1 MPHLSG
7 FFNGSIPGVDM
18 GQVRKAQRVQRVR
31 DMWSHLVDPLFLEH
45 TNNVFVFEKSGRLEM
60 HVYVDESIYAAEL
73 NNQRE
78 LIKWR
83 CREEYGEDI
92 AAFHIHISRGGYKS
106 HHPFAKTKH
115 GQPDQNPP
123 VPLSKEEMEQ
133 VETTCES
140 IPDTCLRACF
150 KKAMISDIEW
160 KKGNK

>member
-7 FFNGSIPGVDM
+7 FFNESIPGVDM
-18 GQVRKAQRVQRVR
+18 GQVRKAQRVQQVR
-31 DMWSHLVDPLFLEH
+31 DMWSHLVASLFLEH
-45 TNNVFVFEKSGRLEM
+45 TNNVFVFEKDGHREM

-92 AAFHIHISRGGYKS
+92 EDFHIHISRGKYKS
-106 HHPFAKTKH
+106 YHPFA
-115 GQPDQNPP
+115 QAEDDRPDQNQPA
-123 VPLSKEEMEQ
+123 PLSKEEMEQ

-140 IPDTCLRACF
+140 IPDERLKACF
-150 KKAMISDIEW
+150 KKAMVSHLEW
-160 KKGNK
+160 RKGNK